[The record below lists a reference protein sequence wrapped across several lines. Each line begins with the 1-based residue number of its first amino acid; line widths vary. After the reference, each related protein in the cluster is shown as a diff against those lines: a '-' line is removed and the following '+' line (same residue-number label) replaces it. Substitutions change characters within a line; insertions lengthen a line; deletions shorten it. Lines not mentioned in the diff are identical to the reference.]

1 MGGLLIVKLQVIL
14 IPEQIKS
21 DNRNTTFESRL
32 TLIALIVDCSLL
44 HSVLVADHR
53 KRRKE
58 GRKEGRKEHRR
69 SRLKRQVLQGHAFY
83 HLLIT
88 TPGRLSQLTQHL
100 SKSLFHFNFHY
111 GDTLNQGSMASI
123 FQNTN

>member
-1 MGGLLIVKLQVIL
+1 MQVIFTNKQL
-14 IPEQIKS
+14 SQ
-21 DNRNTTFESRL
+21 R
-32 TLIALIVDCSLL
+32 
-44 HSVLVADHR
+44 
-53 KRRKE
+53 
-58 GRKEGRKEHRR
+58 RKEGRKEHRR

-83 HLLIT
+83 HLIT

>member
-1 MGGLLIVKLQVIL
+1 MGDLLIVKLQVIL

-44 HSVLVADHR
+44 HSLSQR
-53 KRRKE
+53 
-58 GRKEGRKEHRR
+58 RKEGRKEHRR

-83 HLLIT
+83 HLIT